1 MLCPERQSVAAS
13 GKGAVPF
20 SRAPSSDDKK
30 YVHSLIRVSKVR
42 TNTLVSTYVK
52 KAVRVS
58 VRCVI
63 TRCTFYMLLRFLYHV
78 IPVVSPVYGVV
89 VNIPQFPPEAQFE

>member
-1 MLCPERQSVAAS
+1 MI
-13 GKGAVPF
+13 
-20 SRAPSSDDKK
+20 K

-58 VRCVI
+58 VTGVSLHDVR
-63 TRCTFYMLLRFLYHV
+63 YMLLAAVFVYHV
-78 IPVVSPVYGVV
+78 IPVVSPARGQNFRVRCSREYSA
-89 VNIPQFPPEAQFE
+89 IPA